1 MAFVKDGK
9 ENPTLTERIQE
20 AVAELAPVL
29 DAAASKEADTSHS
42 TAHDEAHDEAHDT
55 SPRTAPSEACPRT
68 VLILGSGL
76 GELATE
82 IEASVEIPYEEIPH
96 CKTAG
101 APGHQGSFIVGTLAG
116 TDAAGAKTAGT
127 NMPSSDTAGSTTAT
141 SDTASTNMPSS
152 DTTVSNTAGTT
163 KAGTEII
170 CLKGRLHAYEGHTP
184 LETTFPLLVAH
195 ALGAQNLIVTNAAG
209 AINKSFEVGDLMLI
223 TDHINFTRS
232 SPVTFSKE
240 NDLITSF
247 FDMTN
252 AYAPTWQKRVRHAA
266 QELNCTL
273 REGVYLGV
281 RGPAF
286 ETPAEIRAFR
296 SLGADAVGM
305 STVHEVTMARALG
318 MEVCGISL
326 LSNMAAGILDKP
338 ITPAEVNEAAAAS
351 ADILSKLIKK
361 IVVSS

>member
-1 MAFVKDGK
+1 VAFVKDGK

-20 AVAELAPVL
+20 AVAVLAPVL
-29 DAAASKEADTSHS
+29 DAAASKEADTSHG
-42 TAHDEAHDEAHDT
+42 TAHDEAHGT
-55 SPRTAPSEACPRT
+55 PPRTAPSEARPRT

-82 IEASVEIPYEEIPH
+82 IKASVEISYEEIPY

-116 TDAAGAKTAGT
+116 TNTAGT

-141 SDTASTNMPSS
+141 GDTAGTNMPSS

-170 CLKGRLHAYEGHTP
+170 CLKGRLHTYEGHTP

-209 AINKSFEVGDLMLI
+209 AVNKSFEVGDLMLI
-223 TDHINFTRS
+223 TDHINFTGS
-232 SPVTFSKE
+232 SPVTLSKE

-252 AYAPTWQKRVRHAA
+252 AYAPTWQNRVRHAA